1 MTTQEPSGTEE
12 SSQEISEESSEESSR
27 LPPTRRA
34 PSAFTRVKKRARRIQ
49 RAVSRVARDYPT
61 PFFVVTLLGLDA
73 LLNVRYPSDEAPL
86 WFFVPSLDVIV
97 LLAALAIAGYLRWK
111 VPVALRIALAA
122 ALVFVRLL
130 RLADGV
136 QEHYF
141 SEQFNLYSDLALV
154 PELFRFVHSALPFG
168 LFLLAMLG
176 ALLALA
182 GASFGSYYGL
192 LHLERYLRKRRQ
204 VYIAAGSLVAL
215 YVVSATTGHDHLY
228 DEYFDGALAASVVP
242 RLQHEADFLY
252 NIYSEKGEHAK
263 VMAQAERRLR
273 QLPTNLVKLGKKNV
287 YLIFVE
293 SYGSSVFSWDKLA
306 QPSKPV
312 FDRFQADVEQAGFSI
327 VSGTLDSPTYGG
339 RSWLAHSTLA
349 TGMRITNQLE
359 YELVCS
365 RRPKVLARFFRD
377 AGYHT
382 VLVQPGTTRAWPKG
396 ELYDFEK
403 KYYLWNFDYAGPS
416 YAWATMPDQYVL
428 DFIRKREHVSYPR
441 PLFIQYVLVSSHAPW
456 SDLPPV
462 IENWDAITNGAIY
475 QRANNRHFPI
485 TWPNFE
491 NAQEA
496 YIQSIIYDF
505 EVLRQYITRWIKDD
519 SLVILLGDHQPVSD
533 VAGNSNSWGVPVHVL
548 SRDQELLK
556 PFEAR
561 GYVPGIRPPLEGA
574 HAGLETFLGDF
585 LADFSTWDVQG
596 SLN

>member
-1 MTTQEPSGTEE
+1 MTTQEPSVTEE
-12 SSQEISEESSEESSR
+12 SSQEDAEDGSEEDSESR
-27 LPPTRRA
+27 PQPGPPTA
-34 PSAFTRVKKRARRIQ
+34 LSRVTERVRRIQ
-49 RAVSRVARDYPT
+49 RAISRWAKEYPT
-61 PFFVVTLLGLDA
+61 PLFFVTLLGLDA
-73 LLNVRYPSDEAPL
+73 LLNVRYPSNEPLL
-86 WFFVPSLDVIV
+86 WFLIPSLDVV
-97 LLAALAIAGYLRWK
+97 ALLAALAIAGNLRWR
-111 VPVALRIALAA
+111 VPAVLRAAVALL
-122 ALVFVRLL
+122 LVFVRLL

-154 PELFRFVHSALPFG
+154 PELFRFIHSALPFA
-168 LFLLAMLG
+168 LFLLSMLG
-176 ALLALA
+176 ALLALL
-182 GASFGSYYGL
+182 GVGFGSYYGL
-192 LHLERYLRKRRQ
+192 LHLERYLRKRRH
-204 VYIAAGSLVAL
+204 VYIAAGSLAVLFAI
-215 YVVSATTGHDHLY
+215 SAVTEHDHRY
-228 DEYFDGALAASVVP
+228 DEYFDGALASSVVP
-242 RLQHEADFLY
+242 RLKHEADFLY

-273 QLPTNLVKLGKKNV
+273 QLPTNLVKLGRKNV

-293 SYGSSVFSWDKLA
+293 SYGTSVFSWDKLA

-312 FDRFQADVEQAGFSI
+312 FERFQAEIEQAGFSM
-327 VSGTLDSPTYGG
+327 VSGALDSPTYGG

-377 AGYHT
+377 AGYQT

-428 DFIRKREHVSYPR
+428 DFIRRREHVSYPR

-462 IENWDAITNGAIY
+462 IENWDAITNGAVY
-475 QRANNRHFPI
+475 KRAKNRHFPI
-485 TWPNFE
+485 QWPNFA

-533 VAGNSNSWGVPVHVL
+533 VAGNSNSWGVPIHVL
-548 SRDQELLK
+548 SRDKELLK

-561 GYVPGIRPPLEGA
+561 GYVPGVRPPLEGA